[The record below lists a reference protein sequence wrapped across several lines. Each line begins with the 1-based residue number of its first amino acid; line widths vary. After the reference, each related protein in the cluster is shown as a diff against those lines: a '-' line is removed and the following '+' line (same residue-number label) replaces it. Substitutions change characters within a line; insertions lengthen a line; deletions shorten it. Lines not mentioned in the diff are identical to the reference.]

1 MSMKQILRKTIL
13 ARLAMTLCLAM
24 FATNT
29 WAQSGQQFITEVM
42 LIGTKGSDARDYY
55 VGMYTA
61 DGWKSTNYDLNA
73 GCGSK
78 SDYIYLLYR
87 SSENTDGQ
95 NHGYISRFLIY
106 VGKNCPQTISQGGL
120 SYRLA
125 SYDGTDHFSDLKGDL
140 NSNAGGDDIHLY
152 YTKDVPSDGQFVTS
166 IWFDNNSQSSV
177 GTSSTWDNPGVDLN
191 KGCGSSTPYIYMHVS
206 TAKPTAPVPPP
217 HYPTYYDLNKLTSD
231 VVLMEGDIIMGSL
244 ASSAKITIADGAMV
258 KLKDVEIQYIVKD
271 KTKWAGITCEGD
283 ATILYD
289 GKNMVMGLDPDYPA
303 IYVPQGKTLT
313 LKSSGKG
320 RKFETYSGGF
330 FYRNSTSAAIGA
342 GNGMNCGNI
351 IIDGGQ
357 VEAHAYQGA
366 MAIGR
371 GSNTTSGNVTLRWL
385 YDDDY
390 IYLDGGME
398 SSKVRFDSQQKFY
411 LEGTSTEATP
421 NNIAGQTIV
430 PLPTDGVDDLIAEP
444 NVNQPVYTLS
454 GQRVSNPKRGIYI
467 VNGKKVLVK

>member
-1 MSMKQILRKTIL
+1 MKQILRKTIL

-125 SYDGTDHFSDLKGDL
+125 SYDGT
-140 NSNAGGDDIHLY
+140 DDIHLY

-371 GSNTTSGNVTLRWL
+371 GSNTTSGNVTLRWI

>member
-1 MSMKQILRKTIL
+1 MKLILRKTFL

-24 FATNT
+24 FTTNT
-29 WAQSGQQFITEVM
+29 WAQDQQNFVTDVLLVGCE
-42 LIGTKGSDARDYY
+42 GTNAREYFVNYYMQKGWTMVD
-55 VGMYTA
+55 
-61 DGWKSTNYDLNA
+61 YDLNK
-73 GCGSK
+73 GCGSS
-78 SDYIYLLYR
+78 SDYIYLFYKTKKD
-87 SSENTDGQ
+87 TDGQ

-106 VGKNCPQTISQGGL
+106 LGKNYPSQFVSGGL
-120 SYRLA
+120 TYYLA
-125 SYDGTDHFSDLKGDL
+125 PYDGTDHFIDLRGDL
-140 NSNAGGDDIHLY
+140 NSSAGGSDIHLY

-289 GKNMVMGLDPDYPA
+289 GKNMLMGLDPDYPA

-366 MAIGR
+366 MAIGS

-398 SSKVRFDSQQKFY
+398 SAKVRFDSQQNFY
-411 LEGTSTEATP
+411 IKGTSIVATP
-421 NNIAGQTIV
+421 YNIAGEYIV

-444 NVNQPVYTLS
+444 NANQPVYTLS

>member
-1 MSMKQILRKTIL
+1 MKQILRKTIL

-140 NSNAGGDDIHLY
+140 NSSAGGDDIHLY

-366 MAIGR
+366 MAIGS

-398 SSKVRFDSQQKFY
+398 SAKVRFDSQQNFY
-411 LEGTSTEATP
+411 IKGTSIVATP
-421 NNIAGQTIV
+421 YNIAGEYIV

>member
-13 ARLAMTLCLAM
+13 ARLAMTLCLAV

-258 KLKDVEIQYIVKD
+258 KLKDVEIQYIVKG

-371 GSNTTSGNVTLRWL
+371 GSNTTSGNVTLRWI

-411 LEGTSTEATP
+411 LEGTSTEAKP